1 MNEYTP
7 DAWVLIEVKDP
18 HTGLLLRKVLAGWV
32 GGYLNDDSWRL
43 SSGVTKIVH
52 SDNGYTIH
60 NESGSIYHVG
70 IHNERFTNLTASIY
84 EQLQEGQSVKQ
95 ILIEDAKEYVDNGSS

>member
-18 HTGLLLRKVLAGWV
+18 HTGLPFRKILAGWV
-32 GGYLNDDSWRL
+32 GGYLNGDSWRL
-43 SSGVTKIVH
+43 SSDVTKIVH
-52 SDNGYTIH
+52 SDNGYAIH

-84 EQLQEGQSVKQ
+84 KQLQEGQSVKQ
-95 ILIEDAKEYVDNGSS
+95 IPIDVAT